1 LSAFFLDRM
10 AKDTDSRFY
19 GWMDQNEQ
27 NLNVLTR
34 LNYPLPPY
42 CSTPVGYVLQNRW
55 NAQVQKLEK
64 WGSEEG
70 VSKELEGVIH
80 EGKLYGAAIDMKQNA
95 LLLQNLIIKGLEM
108 LQQRPSA
115 KVCDRLKYLL
125 NIVDR
130 FGVPV
135 SKSKLEDIFY
145 PVYDGALKEYY
156 AKYTSGNCSNEER
169 ELLGQLVSFARRMN
183 FNTDCYTM

>member
-1 LSAFFLDRM
+1 M
-10 AKDTDSRFY
+10 AKDTDSRFN

-34 LNYPLPPY
+34 LDYPLPAY

-55 NAQVQKLEK
+55 NAQIHKLDK
-64 WGSEEG
+64 WGGEEA
-70 VSKELEGVIH
+70 VSTELEALVSH
-80 EGKLYGAAIDMKQNA
+80 GKLYKAEVDKKQNA
-95 LLLQNLIIKGLEM
+95 LFLQNLIIKGLEM

-125 NIVDR
+125 NVVDR
-130 FGVPV
+130 FAIPV
-135 SKSKLEDIFY
+135 SKHKLEDIFF
-145 PVYDGALKEYY
+145 PVYDGALRDYY
-156 AKYTSGNCSNEER
+156 GKYTSGNCSNEDR